1 MQQPLNL
8 EAQVKEQQQIIKFLA
23 SKYEKDTG
31 MKLSMPQQIG
41 QLLGDPSIL
50 GSMKIGEQAAEIA
63 KKQEERE
70 RTFIRAV
77 EDLKM
82 PKPPTVEKGKPAK
95 VKKDISFAPEHMIT
109 KIDLSGFFTS
119 CSRISIRQLLDGIE
133 MLPCLRSL
141 SLRNNGINDDF
152 EKEILSIFDNKK
164 IVAIDL
170 SQNQMGSKLG
180 LQIGKAIKDCTH
192 IQWIDLTQNCFYN
205 HKEPQAT

>member
-1 MQQPLNL
+1 
-8 EAQVKEQQQIIKFLA
+8 
-23 SKYEKDTG
+23 

-41 QLLGDPSIL
+41 QLLGDSSIL
-50 GSMKIGEQAAEIA
+50 GSMKIGEQAAELA

-170 SQNQMGSKLG
+170 SKNQMGSKLG

-192 IQWIDLTQNCFYN
+192 I
-205 HKEPQAT
+205 